1 MKKALSLILAL
12 AMMLTMLVGCG
23 DKNDSNNDANNDSQ
37 TEDLKWPEKD
47 INILLGYGAA
57 VTLMFVPAT
66 WLTP

>member
-23 DKNDSNNDANNDSQ
+23 DKTRTTILRRKISNG
-37 TEDLKWPEKD
+37 LKRTSTFSLATAP
-47 INILLGYGAA
+47 A

>member
-37 TEDLKWPEKD
+37 TEDLKWPERTSTFS
-47 INILLGYGAA
+47 LATAPA

>member
-23 DKNDSNNDANNDSQ
+23 ARTTPTMTRTTILRRKISNG
-37 TEDLKWPEKD
+37 LKRTSTFSLATAP
-47 INILLGYGAA
+47 A